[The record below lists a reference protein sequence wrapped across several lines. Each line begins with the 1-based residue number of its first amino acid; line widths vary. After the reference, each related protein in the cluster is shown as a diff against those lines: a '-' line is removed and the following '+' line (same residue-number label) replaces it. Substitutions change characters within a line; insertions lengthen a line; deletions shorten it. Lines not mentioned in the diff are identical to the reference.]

1 MEMIRWSGASW
12 ALVLLASMSYFPIN
26 ALTSGRMVNAFH
38 ASVPVAIFISCALVA
53 SALTRFFAD
62 LMPDYLSGDGNRRH
76 VRRLALFSTIW
87 VAISVASSLIY
98 LQVSKPWSDFNIRF
112 SDYQKRS

>member
-1 MEMIRWSGASW
+1 
-12 ALVLLASMSYFPIN
+12 MSYFPIN

-98 LQVSKPWSDFNIRF
+98 LQVSKP
-112 SDYQKRS
+112 